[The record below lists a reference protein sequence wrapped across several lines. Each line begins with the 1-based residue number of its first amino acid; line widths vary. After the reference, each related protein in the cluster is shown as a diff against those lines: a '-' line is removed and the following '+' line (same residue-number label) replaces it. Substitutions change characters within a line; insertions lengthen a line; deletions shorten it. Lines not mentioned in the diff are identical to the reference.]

1 MNLPLPLKLV
11 TLLLL
16 LPVLCMGFLCEGALP
31 LCECAHSCHGEAA
44 GAVYLPAED
53 ICGHDHGSQ
62 CGEHHVDERLSLFGV
77 ESRVRPE
84 GGLTVMPVPAPL
96 PAPRRV
102 VHRGLLSWSAPAAA
116 RAPDVGRTSYLR
128 C

>member
-1 MNLPLPLKLV
+1 MSFPVKLV

-31 LCECAHSCHGEAA
+31 LCECCHSCHEEAA

-53 ICGHDHGSQ
+53 ICGHDHGSE
-62 CGEHHVDERLSLFGV
+62 CREHHVDERLTFCST
-77 ESRVRPE
+77 EARVRPE
-84 GGLTVMPVPAPL
+84 GAMATVSLLTPFAPL
-96 PAPRRV
+96 SERKAG
-102 VHRGLLSWSAPAAA
+102 GLLYLHHAPVAV
-116 RAPDVGRTSYLR
+116 RGPDIGRVSPLR